1 MSAGTGSAS
10 TAGDY
15 NTTKDSYIPLF
26 SGAPSD
32 YKEWRKRINIYV
44 MKMRVAKREPE
55 GLLSIIGSLTGTAW
69 KLLKNFPI
77 DEIEKAGAFE
87 KMLKIL
93 DKAFEYD
100 RTVQLPSQLQRR
112 PGLQTLLEYT
122 TEHDHLYSKLADHDV
137 TLPSKVQ
144 GWHLLRRA
152 GLSKEQKQ
160 LVTTQA
166 PNMAEDITMPN
177 TVVFAVR
184 DVAMR
189 STMRTTTSM
198 KLMIGL
204 MTTTMTMTMREGTTK
219 MRTTPKIHRPQL
231 LTATMMRPLR
241 TSTLMPRTT
250 RPWKMQIPLSR
261 LKSMTQPMHR
271 TSMPA
276 DASTRS
282 SSAEDICQLWH

>member
-1 MSAGTGSAS
+1 
-10 TAGDY
+10 
-15 NTTKDSYIPLF
+15 
-26 SGAPSD
+26 
-32 YKEWRKRINIYV
+32 
-44 MKMRVAKREPE
+44 
-55 GLLSIIGSLTGTAW
+55 
-69 KLLKNFPI
+69 
-77 DEIEKAGAFE
+77 
-87 KMLKIL
+87 
-93 DKAFEYD
+93 
-100 RTVQLPSQLQRR
+100 
-112 PGLQTLLEYT
+112 
-122 TEHDHLYSKLADHDV
+122 
-137 TLPSKVQ
+137 
-144 GWHLLRRA
+144 
-152 GLSKEQKQ
+152 
-160 LVTTQA
+160 
-166 PNMAEDITMPN
+166 MPN

-198 KLMIGL
+198 KLTIGL

-241 TSTLMPRTT
+241 TSTPMPRTT